1 MARIDYAAIEAKGEE
16 LRLLEVDL
24 FNKMGTRYETEAKAK
39 LTAGIKEMNVL
50 LKPLETQKEQL
61 GDDFAGFM

>member
-24 FNKMGTRYETEAKAK
+24 FNKMGTRHEAEAKAK
-39 LTAGIKEMNVL
+39 LTAGIKAMNAL
-50 LKPLETQKEQL
+50 LKPLENKKEQL
-61 GDDFAGFM
+61 GDEFAGFM